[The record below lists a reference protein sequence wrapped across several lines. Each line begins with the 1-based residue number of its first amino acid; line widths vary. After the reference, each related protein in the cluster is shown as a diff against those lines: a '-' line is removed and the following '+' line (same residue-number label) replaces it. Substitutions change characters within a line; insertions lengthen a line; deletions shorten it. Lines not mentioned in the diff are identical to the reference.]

1 MRLPVTTGY
10 TIVSERFRT
19 SALREERNRPFR
31 EQRRGDGPGQGV
43 ARIANVLKFLSGPR
57 LVVVEA
63 ARQLMS
69 LVERLIGHSLRY

>member
-31 EQRRGDGPGQGV
+31 EQCRGDGPGQGV
-43 ARIANVLKFLSGPR
+43 ARIANVLKFLN
-57 LVVVEA
+57 
-63 ARQLMS
+63 
-69 LVERLIGHSLRY
+69 